1 MRQMQL
7 WETRP
12 QDHTIAVRSSAWGR
26 STGNLEYPQ
35 MSEGQLQQVHR
46 WLEESTQE
54 EIKEIP
60 NLPRW
65 AGSALLR
72 TLITKN
78 RHSRQQQRRDRHY
91 LQGGRRMAEA
101 YMAASD
107 ENTAQKILKWLH
119 WSTQRELHQ
128 TV

>member
-1 MRQMQL
+1 
-7 WETRP
+7 
-12 QDHTIAVRSSAWGR
+12 
-26 STGNLEYPQ
+26 

-65 AGSALLR
+65 TGSALLR
-72 TLITKN
+72 TLNTNK

-91 LQGGRRMAEA
+91 LQGGRGMAEA
-101 YMAASD
+101 HMAASD
-107 ENTAQKILKWLH
+107 ENTVQEILKWLH
-119 WSTQRELHQ
+119 
-128 TV
+128 